1 MVTNGDGLPAGSEP
15 LGRSLAELLTEARG
29 VRQDVQEDQRQRREV
44 AHTLRRAVKA
54 ALIVAAFCAV
64 LLVAMLAVVLYTNRT
79 AKAAEDAARDS
90 RQTSEL
96 VADCVTVGG
105 KCQAA
110 STERTRQAISQ
121 LVRSQL
127 YIIECSRE
135 LPVTQYPPGP
145 AFDARFEK
153 CVAVRLAKPAGPPK

>member
-1 MVTNGDGLPAGSEP
+1 MVTNTDGLPDGTTP
-15 LGRSLAELLTEARG
+15 LGKSLAALLAEARG

-44 AHTLRRAVKA
+44 AHTLRRAAKTG
-54 ALIVAAFCAV
+54 LIVAAFCAV

-90 RQTSEL
+90 RDASARI
-96 VADCVTVGG
+96 ADCTTAGG
-105 KCQAA
+105 KCYAESQK
-110 STERTRQAISQ
+110 RTGVAIQQ
-121 LVRSQL
+121 LIRGQL

-135 LPVTQYPPGP
+135 LPIAENPPGP

-153 CVAVRLAKPAGPPK
+153 CVADRLADPPK